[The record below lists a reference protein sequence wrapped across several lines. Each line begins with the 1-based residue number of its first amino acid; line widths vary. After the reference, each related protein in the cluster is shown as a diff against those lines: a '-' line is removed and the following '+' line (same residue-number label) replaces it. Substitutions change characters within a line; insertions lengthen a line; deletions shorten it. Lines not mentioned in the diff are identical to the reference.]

1 MSPDCHAE
9 CQVIVVE
16 SALDVRH
23 HIFLIHWHGEHL
35 WSKMIGV
42 AFISKYCF
50 KAPVPSCWPRWCHWW
65 AHAGQSRRLCQHW
78 SWEGE
83 TCEVW
88 ALNLNSRR
96 TPPPPGNI
104 KLFFWHTCSYKYR
117 FQTQCHRGEHSRIW
131 WSSTPRSSS
140 LTPKSKFSSQNLL

>member
-23 HIFLIHWHGEHL
+23 HIFLIHGNGEHL

-50 KAPVPSCWPRWCHWW
+50 KAPVPSC
-65 AHAGQSRRLCQHW
+65 
-78 SWEGE
+78 
-83 TCEVW
+83 
-88 ALNLNSRR
+88 
-96 TPPPPGNI
+96 
-104 KLFFWHTCSYKYR
+104 
-117 FQTQCHRGEHSRIW
+117 
-131 WSSTPRSSS
+131 
-140 LTPKSKFSSQNLL
+140 